1 MRTLLLTLLLSFL
14 GFSIAFADG
23 KKDKSKDEIFREVQ
37 EFKMNY
43 LAKEMDLNND
53 QKTKFFD
60 LYREMTL
67 KRRECMKN
75 ARHLERKLRKMENP
89 TEADYQAA
97 TEAMS
102 KARTEDAA
110 IEKEYAEK
118 FSQFLT
124 QKQIFKMKEGE
135 EAFRKKMEEM
145 KRNSHSKSKNKSKG
159 KEKK

>member
-1 MRTLLLTLLLSFL
+1 MRTLLLTILLSIF
-14 GFSIAFADG
+14 GISIAFADG
-23 KKDKSKDEIFREVQ
+23 KKEKSRDEIFREVQ

-67 KRRECMKN
+67 KRRECMRN
-75 ARHLERKLRKMENP
+75 AYHLKHKLKKMENP
-89 TEADYQAA
+89 TEADRQVA

-102 KARTEDAA
+102 KARAEEAA
-110 IEKEYAEK
+110 IEKEYAKK
-118 FSQFLT
+118 FSRFLT
-124 QKQIFKMKEGE
+124 QKQIIKMKEGE

-159 KEKK
+159 KEK